1 MIDRKLYKKYFS
13 KDDIPNW
20 KCPTCNN
27 SILSI
32 NENKIISKN
41 NSFTEINQGEDGFEP
56 EMASFIFTV
65 IFSCNNPKCKEV
77 VSCCGS
83 GYWEEEPYDDYK
95 NMEQRLEY
103 VSYYTPHYFY
113 PPLHFFEIPKKTPED
128 VSNAIIQSFSLFF
141 TNKSSSAN
149 QIRVALECLLTHLK
163 INKYEKRFNKK
174 TNKNYMNRLSLND
187 RIKLLKPKYQHI
199 KDLCIAIKW
208 LGNSGSHCGEELT
221 SDNIFDGYDLLS
233 VLLEELYNNKQEHA
247 KKLAKKI
254 NTKKGV

>member
-1 MIDRKLYKKYFS
+1 MIDRKIYRKSFTQDNL
-13 KDDIPNW
+13 PNW

-32 NENKIISKN
+32 NENNIIIKN
-41 NSFTEINQGEDGFEP
+41 NSFTEMNQNEEGFEP

-83 GYWEEEPYDDYK
+83 GYWEEEPYDDYET
-95 NMEQRLEY
+95 MEQSLEY
-103 VSYYTPHYFY
+103 VSYFTPHYFY

-163 INKYEKRFNKK
+163 IKRFNIVKGKK
-174 TNKNYMNRLSLND
+174 RRLNLHE
-187 RIKLLKPKYQHI
+187 RIDLLPSKYQHI
-199 KDLCIAIKW
+199 KDLCFAIKW

-221 SDNIFDGYDLLS
+221 SNNIFDGYDLLS
-233 VLLEELYNNKQEHA
+233 VLLEELYNNKQKHA

>member
-1 MIDRKLYKKYFS
+1 MIDRKIYRKSFTQDNL
-13 KDDIPNW
+13 PNW

-32 NENKIISKN
+32 NENNIISKN
-41 NSFTEINQGEDGFEP
+41 DSFTEINQGEDGFEP

-83 GYWEEEPYDDYK
+83 GYWEEEPYYDYET
-95 NMEQRLEY
+95 MEQRLEY
-103 VSYYTPHYFY
+103 VSYFTPQYFY

-163 INKYEKRFNKK
+163 IKRFNIVKGKK
-174 TNKNYMNRLSLND
+174 RRLNLHE
-187 RIKLLKPKYQHI
+187 RIDLLPSKYQHI
-199 KDLCIAIKW
+199 KDLCLAIKW

-233 VLLEELYNNKQEHA
+233 VLLEDLYNNRQEHA

>member
-1 MIDRKLYKKYFS
+1 MIDRKIYRKSFTQDNL
-13 KDDIPNW
+13 PNW

-32 NENKIISKN
+32 NENNIINKN
-41 NSFTEINQGEDGFEP
+41 NSFTEINQNKDGFEP

-83 GYWEEEPYDDYK
+83 GYWEEEPYDDYET
-95 NMEQRLEY
+95 MEQRLEY
-103 VSYYTPHYFY
+103 VSYFTPHYFY
-113 PPLHFFEIPKKTPED
+113 PPLHFFEIPEKTPED

-163 INKYEKRFNKK
+163 IKRFNIVKGK
-174 TNKNYMNRLSLND
+174 Q
-187 RIKLLKPKYQHI
+187 IKLNLHKRIDLLPSKYQHI
-199 KDLCIAIKW
+199 KDLCFAIKW
-208 LGNSGSHCGEELT
+208 LGNSGSHCDEELT
-221 SDNIFDGYDLLS
+221 SNNVFDGYDMLS
-233 VLLEELYNNKQEHA
+233 VLLEDLYNNRQEHA
-247 KKLAKKI
+247 KKLANKI

>member
-1 MIDRKLYKKYFS
+1 MIDRKIYRKSFTQDNL
-13 KDDIPNW
+13 PNW

-32 NENKIISKN
+32 NENNIISKN
-41 NSFTEINQGEDGFEP
+41 DSFTEINKGEDGFEP

-83 GYWEEEPYDDYK
+83 GYWEEEPYYDYET
-95 NMEQRLEY
+95 MEQRLEY
-103 VSYYTPHYFY
+103 VSYFTPQYFY
-113 PPLHFFEIPKKTPED
+113 PPLYFFEIPKKTPED

-163 INKYEKRFNKK
+163 IKRFNIVKGKK
-174 TNKNYMNRLSLND
+174 RRLNLHE
-187 RIKLLKPKYQHI
+187 RIDLLPSKYQHI
-199 KDLCIAIKW
+199 KDLCFAIKW

-221 SDNIFDGYDLLS
+221 SNNIFDGYDLLS